1 MPPSPFEEVV
11 GYERIETHYAE
22 ALRGPRRYKKE
33 AVLYDLYRELN
44 NVQLWRDLRAG
55 RYVPGPYHK
64 TIITEPKRR
73 ELSIP
78 QLRDKIVQLT
88 IHEELQNLFRPVFR
102 VPVWP
107 GACSGRVQR
116 PARPKNSTQEM
127 GKRRRHYQDRRQE
140 VFL

>member
-1 MPPSPFEEVV
+1 MTKFPLKTKAIPPIMPPSPFEEVV

-88 IHEELQNLFRPVFR
+88 IHEELQNLFRPVFLNR
-102 VPVWP
+102 SF
-107 GACSGRVQR
+107 ACQYGRGLFGPR
-116 PARPKNSTQEM
+116 TTSSTT
-127 GKRRRHYQDRRQE
+127 
-140 VFL
+140 